1 MNYIAVFCGASMGNS
16 PIYQEATIALGKWI
30 AENHDGLV
38 YGGGKVGLM
47 GVLAD
52 QVLASGAEVIGV
64 IPEALKN
71 REMAHER
78 LTELHVV
85 ANMHERKAQMIASA
99 NVYIAMPGGPGTLEE
114 ITEVISW
121 GRIGEHTNPCILY
134 NVNGYYDL
142 LGKFYDKMV
151 EEGFLTPADRDKI
164 LISESLDEI
173 DQFIASYVPPMIRT
187 YK

>member
-1 MNYIAVFCGASMGNS
+1 MNYIAVFCGANMGNS
-16 PIYQEATIALGKWI
+16 PIYQEATVALGKWI
-30 AENHDGLV
+30 AEKHDGLV

-52 QVLASGAEVIGV
+52 QVLANGAEVIGV

-71 REMAHER
+71 REIAHEG
-78 LTELHVV
+78 LTKLHVV

-121 GRIGEHTNPCILY
+121 GRIGEHANPCILY

-142 LGKFYDKMV
+142 LGKFYDQMV
-151 EEGFLTPADRDKI
+151 EKGFLTQTDRDKI

-173 DQFIASYVPPMIRT
+173 DQFIASYTPPTIRT
-187 YK
+187 Y